1 MNRRAQFL
9 AFMLKLTGKPG
20 KVEPAFHCR
29 NWFIHGVLVTLWSN
43 GTVKVY
49 LAAPHPVSWHLWQLT
64 PVFYHRRD
72 SSQAR
77 GGVVCFPFHTS
88 ACREYLCNLQFC
100 HP

>member
-1 MNRRAQFL
+1 MTTRAQFL

-43 GTVKVY
+43 GNVKVY
-49 LAAPHPVSWHLWQLT
+49 LGGPNPKLWQDT
-64 PVFYHRRD
+64 PVFYYRR
-72 SSQAR
+72 SSSGSR
-77 GGVVCFPFHTS
+77 YGVVCFPFHTS